1 MIDLP
6 AITRRTRP
14 RAKSVT
20 FRVIEPT
27 KAQSDDLAAIYIEV
41 VNHWRSVAVSVLA
54 AYDPP
59 ELVTD
64 SPPEITAAINGGQT
78 AADNLILM
86 LTPRLTSWID
96 RLARWHR
103 RKWVA
108 NVLAGSGVSIDA
120 FLSSAAVADDLAAA
134 LAWNVQL
141 VRNVSDQTRDRIA
154 NSVWAG
160 WRARTPRREIAREI
174 NKALGLGRD
183 RSLRIAVD
191 QTTKLSGALD
201 TARRLEAGLDEWIW
215 RHSRKAHPREDHV
228 ARNGKIYSTKS
239 PPADMP
245 GELPFCGCKG
255 QAYLRL
261 D

>member
-1 MIDLP
+1 MIPL
-6 AITRRTRP
+6 AEITRRQKP
-14 RAKSVT
+14 RAKSVR
-20 FRVIEPT
+20 FRLIEPT
-27 KAQSDDLAAIYIEV
+27 KSQSDDLAAIYIQV
-41 VNHWRSVAVSVLA
+41 VNHWRAVAIEVLNR
-54 AYDPP
+54 YDPP
-59 ELVTD
+59 ALVTD
-64 SPPEITAAINGGQT
+64 SPPEITAALNRGQA
-78 AADNLILM
+78 AADTLILA
-86 LTPRLTSWID
+86 LTPRVSSWID
-96 RLARWHR
+96 RLAVWHR

-108 NVLAGSGVSIDA
+108 NVLAGTGVSIDA
-120 FLSSAAVADDLAAA
+120 FLSSAAIADDVAAA

-141 VRNVSDQTRDRIA
+141 IRNVSDQTRDRIS

-174 NKALGLGRD
+174 NAALGLGRD

-215 RHSRKAHPREDHV
+215 RHSRKAHPRPEHV
-228 ARNGKIYSTKS
+228 ARDGKVYSTKN
-239 PPADMP
+239 PPPDMP
-245 GELPFCGCKG
+245 GEEPFCGCKG